1 MDTTEII
8 NSITQ
13 IAADFGLRLL
23 YAVLIIFVGRWVVK
37 LLLKIIKSALEKTT
51 VEETVRIFVA
61 NLLSTLLMVI
71 IFIAA
76 INQLGIET
84 TSIIAMLGAAG
95 LAIGL
100 ALQGSLANFAA
111 GILIVIFRPYKV
123 GDYIEAGSAAGTVL
137 DIQIFST
144 VLKTPDNKVVVVPNG
159 TIMDSSIIN
168 YTGQETR
175 RVDIVASCGY
185 EDDIDKVKDILKDIL
200 NQDERILEE
209 PEPRIAVSELADNSI
224 NFIVRPWVNS
234 SDVLSVKYS
243 ILEQIKKRFDE
254 FRKKRSNSIT
264 EKANLE
270 LEKRIFLQTVD
281 FLWRSHL
288 QYLEHLRQVVGL
300 RGYGGKDPLQE
311 FKREAFKLF
320 EGLLNKIKI
329 DLKIIKSLLNE
340 TFAAK
345 KHLAASNLESIMLGY
360 NYVIENLICPLPL
373 TVKPLNKTKK
383 HI

>member
-23 YAVLIIFVGRWVVK
+23 YAVLIIFVGRWVIK

-51 VEETVRIFVA
+51 VEETIRIFVA
-61 NLLSTLLMVI
+61 NLLNSLLMVI

-123 GDYIEAGSAAGTVL
+123 GDYIEAGSAEGTVL

-168 YTGQETR
+168 YTGQATR

-209 PEPRIAVSELADNSI
+209 PQPRIAVSELADNSI

-254 FRKKRSNSIT
+254 EGISIPYPQRDVHISRKKICC
-264 EKANLE
+264 
-270 LEKRIFLQTVD
+270 
-281 FLWRSHL
+281 
-288 QYLEHLRQVVGL
+288 
-300 RGYGGKDPLQE
+300 
-311 FKREAFKLF
+311 
-320 EGLLNKIKI
+320 
-329 DLKIIKSLLNE
+329 
-340 TFAAK
+340 
-345 KHLAASNLESIMLGY
+345 KH
-360 NYVIENLICPLPL
+360 
-373 TVKPLNKTKK
+373 
-383 HI
+383 

>member
-1 MDTTEII
+1 MDTLDMDTAEII
-8 NSITQ
+8 NSITE
-13 IAADFGLRLL
+13 IAADFGLRLF

-37 LLLKIIKSALEKTT
+37 LLLKIIKSALEKTA

-61 NLLSTLLMVI
+61 NLLNTLLMVI

-111 GILIVIFRPYKV
+111 GILIVMFRPYKV
-123 GDYIEAGSAAGTVL
+123 GDYIEAGSSGGTVL

-175 RVDIVASCGY
+175 RVDIIASCGY
-185 EDDIDKVKDILKDIL
+185 DDDIDKVKDILKNIL
-200 NQDERILEE
+200 DQDERILEE

-224 NFIVRPWVNS
+224 NFIVRPWVKS
-234 SDVLSVKYS
+234 SDVLGVKYS
-243 ILEQIKKRFDE
+243 ILEQIKKRFDAE
-254 FRKKRSNSIT
+254 GISIPYPQRDVHIYNHDIKK
-264 EKANLE
+264 
-270 LEKRIFLQTVD
+270 
-281 FLWRSHL
+281 
-288 QYLEHLRQVVGL
+288 
-300 RGYGGKDPLQE
+300 
-311 FKREAFKLF
+311 
-320 EGLLNKIKI
+320 
-329 DLKIIKSLLNE
+329 
-340 TFAAK
+340 
-345 KHLAASNLESIMLGY
+345 
-360 NYVIENLICPLPL
+360 
-373 TVKPLNKTKK
+373 
-383 HI
+383 

>member
-51 VEETVRIFVA
+51 VEETVRIFVV
-61 NLLSTLLMVI
+61 NLLNTLLMVI

-175 RVDIVASCGY
+175 RVDIIASCGY
-185 EDDIDKVKDILKDIL
+185 EDDIDKVKDILQDIL
-200 NQDERILEE
+200 NQDERILKE

-234 SDVLSVKYS
+234 SDVLTVKYS
-243 ILEQIKKRFDE
+243 ILEQIKKRFDAE
-254 FRKKRSNSIT
+254 GISIPYPQ
-264 EKANLE
+264 
-270 LEKRIFLQTVD
+270 RDVHI
-281 FLWRSHL
+281 
-288 QYLEHLRQVVGL
+288 
-300 RGYGGKDPLQE
+300 
-311 FKREAFKLF
+311 
-320 EGLLNKIKI
+320 
-329 DLKIIKSLLNE
+329 
-340 TFAAK
+340 
-345 KHLAASNLESIMLGY
+345 Y
-360 NYVIENLICPLPL
+360 NHD
-373 TVKPLNKTKK
+373 TKE
-383 HI
+383 

>member
-13 IAADFGLRLL
+13 IAADFGLRLF

-61 NLLSTLLMVI
+61 NLLNTLLMVI

-175 RVDIVASCGY
+175 RVDIIASCGY
-185 EDDIDKVKDILKDIL
+185 EDDIDKVKDILQDIL

-224 NFIVRPWVNS
+224 NFIVRPWVKS

-243 ILEQIKKRFDE
+243 ILEQIKKRFDAE
-254 FRKKRSNSIT
+254 GISIPYPQ
-264 EKANLE
+264 
-270 LEKRIFLQTVD
+270 RDVHI
-281 FLWRSHL
+281 
-288 QYLEHLRQVVGL
+288 
-300 RGYGGKDPLQE
+300 
-311 FKREAFKLF
+311 
-320 EGLLNKIKI
+320 
-329 DLKIIKSLLNE
+329 
-340 TFAAK
+340 
-345 KHLAASNLESIMLGY
+345 Y
-360 NYVIENLICPLPL
+360 NHD
-373 TVKPLNKTKK
+373 TKE
-383 HI
+383 

>member
-23 YAVLIIFVGRWVVK
+23 YAFLIIFVGRWVVK

-51 VEETVRIFVA
+51 VEETIRIFVA
-61 NLLSTLLMVI
+61 NLLSSLLMVI

-123 GDYIEAGSAAGTVL
+123 GDYIEAGSAEGTVL

-168 YTGQETR
+168 YTGQATR

-209 PEPRIAVSELADNSI
+209 PQPRIAVSELADNSI

-254 FRKKRSNSIT
+254 EGISIPYPQRDVHIYNHDIKK
-264 EKANLE
+264 
-270 LEKRIFLQTVD
+270 
-281 FLWRSHL
+281 
-288 QYLEHLRQVVGL
+288 
-300 RGYGGKDPLQE
+300 
-311 FKREAFKLF
+311 
-320 EGLLNKIKI
+320 
-329 DLKIIKSLLNE
+329 
-340 TFAAK
+340 
-345 KHLAASNLESIMLGY
+345 
-360 NYVIENLICPLPL
+360 
-373 TVKPLNKTKK
+373 
-383 HI
+383 

>member
-1 MDTTEII
+1 MDTAEII

-51 VEETVRIFVA
+51 VEETIRIFVA
-61 NLLSTLLMVI
+61 NLLNSLLMVI

-123 GDYIEAGSAAGTVL
+123 GDYIEAGSAEGTVL

-254 FRKKRSNSIT
+254 EGISIPYPQRDVHIY
-264 EKANLE
+264 NH
-270 LEKRIFLQTVD
+270 D
-281 FLWRSHL
+281 
-288 QYLEHLRQVVGL
+288 
-300 RGYGGKDPLQE
+300 
-311 FKREAFKLF
+311 
-320 EGLLNKIKI
+320 IK
-329 DLKIIKSLLNE
+329 N
-340 TFAAK
+340 
-345 KHLAASNLESIMLGY
+345 
-360 NYVIENLICPLPL
+360 
-373 TVKPLNKTKK
+373 
-383 HI
+383 

>member
-51 VEETVRIFVA
+51 VEETIRIFVA
-61 NLLSTLLMVI
+61 NLLNSLLMVI

-123 GDYIEAGSAAGTVL
+123 GDYIEAGSAEGTVL

-144 VLKTPDNKVVVVPNG
+144 VLKHL
-159 TIMDSSIIN
+159 I
-168 YTGQETR
+168 TR
-175 RVDIVASCGY
+175 WLLS
-185 EDDIDKVKDILKDIL
+185 
-200 NQDERILEE
+200 QME
-209 PEPRIAVSELADNSI
+209 PSWIAVSSTTLVRRLA
-224 NFIVRPWVNS
+224 VWTLLP
-234 SDVLSVKYS
+234 
-243 ILEQIKKRFDE
+243 
-254 FRKKRSNSIT
+254 
-264 EKANLE
+264 
-270 LEKRIFLQTVD
+270 
-281 FLWRSHL
+281 
-288 QYLEHLRQVVGL
+288 VVV
-300 RGYGGKDPLQE
+300 
-311 FKREAFKLF
+311 
-320 EGLLNKIKI
+320 
-329 DLKIIKSLLNE
+329 
-340 TFAAK
+340 
-345 KHLAASNLESIMLGY
+345 M
-360 NYVIENLICPLPL
+360 
-373 TVKPLNKTKK
+373 KT
-383 HI
+383 I

>member
-13 IAADFGLRLL
+13 IAADFGLRVL

-175 RVDIVASCGY
+175 RVDIIASCGY
-185 EDDIDKVKDILKDIL
+185 EDDIDKVKDILQDIL
-200 NQDERILEE
+200 DQDERILKE

-243 ILEQIKKRFDE
+243 ILEQIKKRFDAE
-254 FRKKRSNSIT
+254 GISIPYPQ
-264 EKANLE
+264 
-270 LEKRIFLQTVD
+270 RDVHI
-281 FLWRSHL
+281 
-288 QYLEHLRQVVGL
+288 
-300 RGYGGKDPLQE
+300 
-311 FKREAFKLF
+311 
-320 EGLLNKIKI
+320 
-329 DLKIIKSLLNE
+329 
-340 TFAAK
+340 
-345 KHLAASNLESIMLGY
+345 Y
-360 NYVIENLICPLPL
+360 NHD
-373 TVKPLNKTKK
+373 TKE
-383 HI
+383 

>member
-8 NSITQ
+8 YSITQ
-13 IAADFGLRLL
+13 IATDFGLRLL

-51 VEETVRIFVA
+51 VEETIRIFVA
-61 NLLSTLLMVI
+61 NLLNSLLMVI

-123 GDYIEAGSAAGTVL
+123 GDYIEAGSAEGTVL

-254 FRKKRSNSIT
+254 EGISIPYPQRDVHIY
-264 EKANLE
+264 NH
-270 LEKRIFLQTVD
+270 D
-281 FLWRSHL
+281 
-288 QYLEHLRQVVGL
+288 
-300 RGYGGKDPLQE
+300 
-311 FKREAFKLF
+311 
-320 EGLLNKIKI
+320 IK
-329 DLKIIKSLLNE
+329 N
-340 TFAAK
+340 
-345 KHLAASNLESIMLGY
+345 
-360 NYVIENLICPLPL
+360 
-373 TVKPLNKTKK
+373 
-383 HI
+383 

>member
-1 MDTTEII
+1 MDTAEII
-8 NSITQ
+8 NSITE
-13 IAADFGLRLL
+13 IAADFGLRLF

-61 NLLSTLLMVI
+61 NLLNTLLMVI

-123 GDYIEAGSAAGTVL
+123 GDYIEAGSAGGTVL

-175 RVDIVASCGY
+175 RVDIIASCGY
-185 EDDIDKVKDILKDIL
+185 EDDIDKVKDVLKDIL
-200 NQDERILEE
+200 DQDERILEE

-224 NFIVRPWVNS
+224 NFIVRPWVKS

-243 ILEQIKKRFDE
+243 ILEQIKKRFDAE
-254 FRKKRSNSIT
+254 GISIPYPQRDVHIYNHDIKK
-264 EKANLE
+264 
-270 LEKRIFLQTVD
+270 
-281 FLWRSHL
+281 
-288 QYLEHLRQVVGL
+288 
-300 RGYGGKDPLQE
+300 
-311 FKREAFKLF
+311 
-320 EGLLNKIKI
+320 
-329 DLKIIKSLLNE
+329 
-340 TFAAK
+340 
-345 KHLAASNLESIMLGY
+345 
-360 NYVIENLICPLPL
+360 
-373 TVKPLNKTKK
+373 
-383 HI
+383 

>member
-1 MDTTEII
+1 MDTAEII
-8 NSITQ
+8 SDITQ
-13 IAADFGLRLL
+13 IATDFGLRLL
-23 YAVLIIFVGRWVVK
+23 YAVLIIFIGRWIVK

-61 NLLSTLLMVI
+61 NLLNTLLMVI

-100 ALQGSLANFAA
+100 SLQGSLANFAA
-111 GILIVIFRPYKV
+111 GILIVMFRPYKV
-123 GDYIEAGSAAGTVL
+123 GDYIEAGSSAGTVL

-144 VLKTPDNKVVVVPNG
+144 VLKTPDNKVVVIPNG

-168 YTGQETR
+168 YTGQATR
-175 RVDIVASCGY
+175 RVDIIASCGY

-234 SDVLSVKYS
+234 SDVLNVKYS

-254 FRKKRSNSIT
+254 EGISIPYPQRDVHIY
-264 EKANLE
+264 NH
-270 LEKRIFLQTVD
+270 D
-281 FLWRSHL
+281 
-288 QYLEHLRQVVGL
+288 
-300 RGYGGKDPLQE
+300 
-311 FKREAFKLF
+311 
-320 EGLLNKIKI
+320 IK
-329 DLKIIKSLLNE
+329 N
-340 TFAAK
+340 
-345 KHLAASNLESIMLGY
+345 
-360 NYVIENLICPLPL
+360 
-373 TVKPLNKTKK
+373 
-383 HI
+383 

>member
-1 MDTTEII
+1 MDTAEII

-13 IAADFGLRLL
+13 IAADFGLRVL
-23 YAVLIIFVGRWVVK
+23 YAVLIIVIGRWVVK
-37 LLLKIIKSALEKTT
+37 LLLKIIKAALEKTT
-51 VEETVRIFVA
+51 VEETVRIFAV
-61 NLLSTLLMVI
+61 NLLNTLLMVI

-111 GILIVIFRPYKV
+111 GILIVMFRPYKV

-168 YTGQETR
+168 YTDQATR

-185 EDDIDKVKDILKDIL
+185 EDDIDKVKEILKDIL
-200 NQDERILEE
+200 NQEDRILAE
-209 PEPRIAVSELADNSI
+209 PEPRIAVSELADNSV

-243 ILEQIKKRFDE
+243 ILEQIKKRFDAE
-254 FRKKRSNSIT
+254 GISIPYPQRDVHIYNHDIKK
-264 EKANLE
+264 
-270 LEKRIFLQTVD
+270 
-281 FLWRSHL
+281 
-288 QYLEHLRQVVGL
+288 
-300 RGYGGKDPLQE
+300 
-311 FKREAFKLF
+311 
-320 EGLLNKIKI
+320 
-329 DLKIIKSLLNE
+329 
-340 TFAAK
+340 
-345 KHLAASNLESIMLGY
+345 
-360 NYVIENLICPLPL
+360 
-373 TVKPLNKTKK
+373 
-383 HI
+383 

>member
-13 IAADFGLRLL
+13 IAADFGLRVL

-175 RVDIVASCGY
+175 RVDIIASCGY
-185 EDDIDKVKDILKDIL
+185 EDDIDKVKDILQDIL
-200 NQDERILEE
+200 NQDERILKE

-243 ILEQIKKRFDE
+243 ILEQIKKRFDAE
-254 FRKKRSNSIT
+254 GISIPYPQ
-264 EKANLE
+264 
-270 LEKRIFLQTVD
+270 RDVHI
-281 FLWRSHL
+281 
-288 QYLEHLRQVVGL
+288 
-300 RGYGGKDPLQE
+300 
-311 FKREAFKLF
+311 
-320 EGLLNKIKI
+320 
-329 DLKIIKSLLNE
+329 
-340 TFAAK
+340 
-345 KHLAASNLESIMLGY
+345 Y
-360 NYVIENLICPLPL
+360 NHD
-373 TVKPLNKTKK
+373 TKE
-383 HI
+383 

>member
-100 ALQGSLANFAA
+100 ALLGSLANFAA

-175 RVDIVASCGY
+175 RVDIIASCGY
-185 EDDIDKVKDILKDIL
+185 EDDIDKVKDILQDIL
-200 NQDERILEE
+200 NRDERILEE

-224 NFIVRPWVNS
+224 NFIVRPWVKS

-243 ILEQIKKRFDE
+243 ILEQIKKRFDAE
-254 FRKKRSNSIT
+254 GISIPYPQ
-264 EKANLE
+264 
-270 LEKRIFLQTVD
+270 RDVHI
-281 FLWRSHL
+281 
-288 QYLEHLRQVVGL
+288 
-300 RGYGGKDPLQE
+300 
-311 FKREAFKLF
+311 
-320 EGLLNKIKI
+320 
-329 DLKIIKSLLNE
+329 
-340 TFAAK
+340 
-345 KHLAASNLESIMLGY
+345 Y
-360 NYVIENLICPLPL
+360 NHD
-373 TVKPLNKTKK
+373 TKE
-383 HI
+383 

>member
-1 MDTTEII
+1 MDTLDMDTSEII
-8 NSITQ
+8 NSITE
-13 IAADFGLRLL
+13 IAADFGLRLF

-61 NLLSTLLMVI
+61 NLLNTLLMVI

-111 GILIVIFRPYKV
+111 GILIVMFRPYKV
-123 GDYIEAGSAAGTVL
+123 GDYIEAGSSGGTVL

-175 RVDIVASCGY
+175 RVDIIASCGY
-185 EDDIDKVKDILKDIL
+185 DDDIDKVKDILKDIL
-200 NQDERILEE
+200 DQDERILEE

-224 NFIVRPWVNS
+224 NFIVRPWVKS

-243 ILEQIKKRFDE
+243 ILEQIKKRFDAE
-254 FRKKRSNSIT
+254 EISIPYPQRDVHIYNHDIKK
-264 EKANLE
+264 
-270 LEKRIFLQTVD
+270 
-281 FLWRSHL
+281 
-288 QYLEHLRQVVGL
+288 
-300 RGYGGKDPLQE
+300 
-311 FKREAFKLF
+311 
-320 EGLLNKIKI
+320 
-329 DLKIIKSLLNE
+329 
-340 TFAAK
+340 
-345 KHLAASNLESIMLGY
+345 
-360 NYVIENLICPLPL
+360 
-373 TVKPLNKTKK
+373 
-383 HI
+383 

>member
-1 MDTTEII
+1 MDTAEII
-8 NSITQ
+8 NSITE
-13 IAADFGLRLL
+13 IAADFGLRLF

-61 NLLSTLLMVI
+61 NLLNTLLMVI

-111 GILIVIFRPYKV
+111 GILIVMFRPYKV
-123 GDYIEAGSAAGTVL
+123 GDYIEAGSSGGTVL

-175 RVDIVASCGY
+175 RVDIIASCGY
-185 EDDIDKVKDILKDIL
+185 DDDIDKVKDILKNIL
-200 NQDERILEE
+200 DQDERILEE

-224 NFIVRPWVNS
+224 NFIVRPWVKS
-234 SDVLSVKYS
+234 SDVLGVKYS
-243 ILEQIKKRFDE
+243 ILEQIKKRFDAE
-254 FRKKRSNSIT
+254 GISIPYPQRDVHIYNHDIKK
-264 EKANLE
+264 
-270 LEKRIFLQTVD
+270 
-281 FLWRSHL
+281 
-288 QYLEHLRQVVGL
+288 
-300 RGYGGKDPLQE
+300 
-311 FKREAFKLF
+311 
-320 EGLLNKIKI
+320 
-329 DLKIIKSLLNE
+329 
-340 TFAAK
+340 
-345 KHLAASNLESIMLGY
+345 
-360 NYVIENLICPLPL
+360 
-373 TVKPLNKTKK
+373 
-383 HI
+383 

>member
-1 MDTTEII
+1 MDTLDMDTAEII
-8 NSITQ
+8 NSITE
-13 IAADFGLRLL
+13 IAADFGLRLF

-37 LLLKIIKSALEKTT
+37 LLLKIIKSALEKTA

-61 NLLSTLLMVI
+61 NLLNTLLMVI

-111 GILIVIFRPYKV
+111 GILIVMFRPYKV
-123 GDYIEAGSAAGTVL
+123 GDYIEAGSSGGTVL

-175 RVDIVASCGY
+175 RVDIIASCGY
-185 EDDIDKVKDILKDIL
+185 DDDIDKVKDILKDIL
-200 NQDERILEE
+200 DQDERILEE

-224 NFIVRPWVNS
+224 NFIVRPWVKS

-243 ILEQIKKRFDE
+243 ILEQIKKRFDAE
-254 FRKKRSNSIT
+254 EISIPYPQRDVHIYNHDIKK
-264 EKANLE
+264 
-270 LEKRIFLQTVD
+270 
-281 FLWRSHL
+281 
-288 QYLEHLRQVVGL
+288 
-300 RGYGGKDPLQE
+300 
-311 FKREAFKLF
+311 
-320 EGLLNKIKI
+320 
-329 DLKIIKSLLNE
+329 
-340 TFAAK
+340 
-345 KHLAASNLESIMLGY
+345 
-360 NYVIENLICPLPL
+360 
-373 TVKPLNKTKK
+373 
-383 HI
+383 